1 LLASVGL
8 SLKSITGKPARR
20 PILYKGGNL
29 YRHPAKPELVW
40 NAKGQKPN
48 WLRDLEKEGG
58 KAVEAEAAG
67 TKPAESSRKKNEL
80 AEA

>member
-1 LLASVGL
+1 VGL

-20 PILYKGGNL
+20 PILYRGYRGGNL
-29 YRHPAKPELVW
+29 YRHPSKPELVW

-58 KAVEAEAAG
+58 KALEADATAAKPVENA
-67 TKPAESSRKKNEL
+67 RKKPEL